1 MLKKIDNHLE
11 DLLMVVLLCVMS
23 LLIFVQVIMR
33 YIFNNS
39 LSWSEE
45 LARYLFPNEFV
56 LIFALWGISSYCC
69 FPPSSSKPPM
79 SCL

>member
-33 YIFNNS
+33 YIFNM
-39 LSWSEE
+39 
-45 LARYLFPNEFV
+45 LFDLQLDQITKDPV
-56 LIFALWGISSYCC
+56 
-69 FPPSSSKPPM
+69 K
-79 SCL
+79 